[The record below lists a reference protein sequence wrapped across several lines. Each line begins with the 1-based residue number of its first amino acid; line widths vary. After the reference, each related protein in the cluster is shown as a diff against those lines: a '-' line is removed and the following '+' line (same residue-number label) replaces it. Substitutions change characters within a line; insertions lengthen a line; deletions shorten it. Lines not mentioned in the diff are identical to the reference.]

1 MLSFFFIPEGHWM
14 EANGTLAWWKLKNIT
29 MWQIRPL
36 IQRKISSSF
45 TMLMHSI
52 KDLVSGRTGS
62 SDISLAPR
70 TWHGGDLCAHLK
82 DTDRRSICFCFCCRK
97 PSTKLRQAHCNPC
110 ICFCCHTISYSNRY
124 CWNALMLRFLLAP
137 NAASWFMKP
146 WPWL

>member
-1 MLSFFFIPEGHWM
+1 M
-14 EANGTLAWWKLKNIT
+14 EANRYVSMEEIEEYT

-70 TWHGGDLCAHLK
+70 T
-82 DTDRRSICFCFCCRK
+82 
-97 PSTKLRQAHCNPC
+97 
-110 ICFCCHTISYSNRY
+110 
-124 CWNALMLRFLLAP
+124 
-137 NAASWFMKP
+137 
-146 WPWL
+146 